1 MKIAMKNSS
10 EEKNIYLGS
19 QPLKTNNNS
28 IRGEEVEFNGE
39 RYFKISNTDQLRP
52 FFMSIVS
59 HSDHWMFIS
68 STGGLSAGRINSDH
82 ALFPYYTDDKITEAH
97 EHTGSKTIILIEQD
111 TKTLL
116 WEPFSSNYQGVYSI
130 ERNIYKNAYGNKV
143 LFEEINH
150 DLGASFSYEWSSSE
164 KFGFVR
170 SSKIKNSNS
179 LNKSIQLL
187 DGIQNLLPYGV
198 PEGLQSGS
206 SNLVDAYKKCELEA
220 DTIGIYAL
228 SAIISDKAEPSE
240 ALKANMVFS
249 LGLENKTVLLSSKQ
263 LDQFRKGYGVKKETG
278 VKAERGAYFINA
290 SFEVVSETEK
300 EWMIVAD
307 LSKTVSDIIELR
319 TKLNS
324 PETLRTSVNEDI
336 ALGSERLISLVGAS
350 DGIQLTAD
358 QRRNTRH
365 FANTMFNV
373 MRGGIF
379 DENYTIEKA
388 DFIQYIK
395 QANSEVF
402 NEKIPLLNSLPEKFD
417 AFAIKALSK
426 KDNHKGFQ
434 RLCIEYLPLKFSR
447 RHGDPSRPWNKFSIN
462 LRNEDDGSKI
472 LDYQGNWRDIFQNW
486 EALAHSYPAFI
497 EGMMFKFLNASSFDG
512 YNPYRVFKDGFEW
525 ETIEPDNPWSYIG
538 YWGDHQIIYLLKF
551 LEFIQ
556 QYYPEKFEEYFKE
569 DSFVYANIPYRIRSF
584 EDLIADPKNTIDYDY
599 KRESTIEE
607 RKEQIGADGALLTSP
622 EGAVYQVNFIEKILA
637 TILAKISNY
646 IPEGGIWMNTQRP
659 EWNDAN
665 NALVGNGVSMVTLY
679 YLRRFLAFFKE
690 LISQSA
696 VSEVQISVELKKCF
710 DEIHETL
717 ESSAHLLKGSINDK
731 QRMQVLSGLG
741 VAASNYRQTI
751 YDQDFSG
758 KKTTFKTDE
767 FRTFIEVA
775 LKHLEYSIESNKRE
789 DQLYHAYNLMT
800 VTEDQGVAISY
811 LPEMLE
817 GQVAV
822 LSSGYLDTEVS
833 LSVLDALKAS
843 KLFREDQYS
852 YVLYPNKSLPRFLE
866 KNNISPVEVSESELL
881 SKLVL
886 EGNRDIIIK
895 DCEGGYH
902 FNGNFKNIRFLR
914 EALSNLSAQYQ
925 DLVLREQ
932 PKIEAI
938 YEQIFNHK
946 AFTGRSGTFFGYEGL
961 GSIYWHMVSKLR
973 LAAYEVTK
981 NAVNQSASKT
991 IIGQLFD
998 HYFEI
1003 NAGIGVHKSPELYG
1017 AFPTDPYSHTPG
1029 GKGAQQPG
1037 MTGQVKEDILCRFG
1051 ELGVR
1056 VTNGILSFD
1065 PTLLPKSEFLKS
1077 DEVFEY
1083 YDLDQSFSKIE
1094 LSKGSLAY
1102 TVCQVPIIYKQEG
1115 SARISVLFKDQRT
1128 ETIEGNTLTKEYSD
1142 AIFNRSGNI
1151 KQLIVSI

>member
-1 MKIAMKNSS
+1 MKTASK
-10 EEKNIYLGS
+10 EKNIFLGD
-19 QPLKTNNNS
+19 QPLKTNQNN
-28 IRGEEVEFNGE
+28 ITGDEVVLNGE
-39 RYFKISNTDQLRP
+39 RYFKISNTDQMRP

-97 EHTGSKTIILIEQD
+97 EHTGSKTIILID
-111 TKTLL
+111 RTNKTLL
-116 WEPFSSNYQGVYSI
+116 WEPFSSKYQGVYSV

-143 LFEEINH
+143 VFEEINH
-150 DLGASFSYEWSSSE
+150 DLGMTFSYEWSSSE

-170 SSKIKNSNS
+170 SSKIKNSDP
-179 LNKSIQLL
+179 LNKHVKFL
-187 DGIQNLLPYGV
+187 DGIQNLLPYGI
-198 PEGLQSGS
+198 PDGLQNGS

-220 DTIGIYAL
+220 NTIGIYAL

-240 ALKANMVFS
+240 ALKANVVFS
-249 LGLENKTVLLSSKQ
+249 LGLDQKTVLLSSKQ
-263 LDQFRKGYGVKKETG
+263 LDSFRQGCEVKQETD
-278 VKAERGAYFINA
+278 VKAERGAYFICA
-290 SFEVVSETEK
+290 SFDLQSVTEK
-300 EWMIVAD
+300 GWEIIAD
-307 LSKTVSDIIELR
+307 ISKTVSDIIELR
-319 TKLNS
+319 KELNY
-324 PETLRTSVNEDI
+324 PDTIAKAVAEDI
-336 ALGSERLISLVGAS
+336 TLGSNRLISLVGAS
-350 DGIQLTAD
+350 DGLQLTAD
-358 QRRNTRH
+358 HSRNTRH

-379 DENYTIEKA
+379 DENYNIEKI
-388 DFIQYIK
+388 DFIRYIK
-395 QANSEVF
+395 QANKKVF
-402 NEKIPLLNSLPEKFD
+402 GEKTELLNSLPEQFD
-417 AFAIKALSK
+417 VFTIKTLSK
-426 KDNHKGFQ
+426 QDNHKDFQ
-434 RLCIEYLPLKFSR
+434 RLCTEYLPLKFSR

-497 EGMMFKFLNASSFDG
+497 EGMLFKFLNASSFDG

-556 QYYPEKFEEYFKE
+556 QFYPEKFEDYFKE
-569 DSFVYANIPYRIRSF
+569 DSFVYANIPYRIKSF
-584 EDLIADPKNTIDYDY
+584 EALIQHPKNTIDYDY
-599 KRESTIEE
+599 KRASVIEK
-607 RKEQIGADGALLTSP
+607 RKENLGADGALLTTP
-622 EGAVYQVNFIEKILA
+622 KGGIYQVNFIEKILA
-637 TILAKISNY
+637 TVLAKISNY

-679 YLRRFLAFFKE
+679 YLRRFFAFFRE
-690 LISQSA
+690 LIGQSA

-710 DEIHETL
+710 DQIHETL
-717 ESSAHLLKGSINDK
+717 VSSADLLKDSISDK
-731 QRMQVLSGLG
+731 HRMQILSELG
-741 VAASNYRQTI
+741 IAASNYRQTI

-758 KKTTFKTDE
+758 NKTSFTTDE
-767 FRTFIEVA
+767 FLTFIEVA
-775 LKHLEYSIESNKRE
+775 LKHLEHSIDSNKRE

-800 VTEDQGVAISY
+800 VTEDQEITIGY

-817 GQVAV
+817 GQVAA
-822 LSSGYLDTEVS
+822 LSSGYLDIEAS
-833 LSVLDALKAS
+833 LAVLDALKAS

-866 KNNISPVEVSESELL
+866 KNNVCPVEISESELL

-886 EGNRDIIIK
+886 DSNREVILK
-895 DCEGGYH
+895 DCEDGYH
-902 FNGNFKNIRFLR
+902 FNGNFKNIRFLKD
-914 EALSNLSAQYQ
+914 ALKNLPEQYQ
-925 DLVLREQ
+925 DLVAKEQ
-932 PKIEAI
+932 PKIEEI

-973 LAAYEVTK
+973 LATYEVTK
-981 NAVNQSASKT
+981 KAIDQSVSKA

-1056 VTNGILSFD
+1056 VSNGILSFD
-1065 PTLLPKSEFLKS
+1065 PAILPESEYLVNDKI
-1077 DEVFEY
+1077 FEY
-1083 YDLDQSFSKIE
+1083 YNLNESLEKIN

-1102 TVCQVPIIYKQEG
+1102 TVCQVPIIYKKNG
-1115 SARISVLFKDQRT
+1115 STSITLVLKDLST
-1128 ETIEGNTLTKEYSD
+1128 ETIEGNSLSKEYSD
-1142 AIFNRSGNI
+1142 AIFNRSGYI
-1151 KQLIVSI
+1151 KQLIVTI

>member
-1 MKIAMKNSS
+1 MKNNS
-10 EEKNIYLGS
+10 EGKNIYLGN
-19 QPLKTNNNS
+19 QPLNTNHNS
-28 IRGEEVEFNGE
+28 IIGEEIEINGE
-39 RYFKISNTDQLRP
+39 RYFKISNADQMRP

-68 STGGLSAGRINSDH
+68 STGGLTAGRINSDH

-97 EHTGSKTIILIEQD
+97 EHTGSKTIILVEQEE
-111 TKTLL
+111 KTFL
-116 WEPFSSNYQGVYSI
+116 WEPFSSNYQGVYKV
-130 ERNIYKNAYGNKV
+130 ERNIYKNTYGNKV
-143 LFEEINH
+143 LFEEVNL
-150 DLGASFSYEWSSSE
+150 DLGITFSYGWSSSE

-170 SSKIKNSNS
+170 NSKIKNSNS
-179 LNKSIQLL
+179 SNKNIQLL
-187 DGIQNLLPYGV
+187 DGVQNLLPYGI

-220 DTIGIYAL
+220 GTIGIYAL

-263 LDQFRKGYGVKKETG
+263 LDHFRKGYGVIQETD
-278 VKAERGAYFINA
+278 VKAERGAYFINT
-290 SFEVVSETEK
+290 SLELVSGTEK

-307 LSKTVSDIIELR
+307 ISKTVSDIIEL
-319 TKLNS
+319 KNELDS
-324 PETLRTSVNEDI
+324 PETLSKSVIEDI
-336 ALGSERLISLVGAS
+336 NLGSDRLVSLVGAS
-350 DGIQLTAD
+350 DGLQLTAD

-388 DFIQYIK
+388 DFVRYIK
-395 QANSEVF
+395 QANSEVY
-402 NEKIPLLNSLPEKFD
+402 NEKIALLNNLPEQFD
-417 AFAIKALSK
+417 VFVIKTLSK
-426 KDNHKGFQ
+426 QDNHIDFQ
-434 RLCIEYLPLKFSR
+434 RLCNEYLPLKFSR

-556 QYYPEKFEEYFKE
+556 QYYPEKFDEYFQE
-569 DSFVYANIPYRIRSF
+569 DSFVYANIPYRIKPF
-584 EDLIADPKNTIDYDY
+584 KDLIADPKNTIDYDY
-599 KRESTIEE
+599 KRETVIEK
-607 RKEQIGADGALLTSP
+607 RKEQIGADGALLTNP
-622 EGAVYQVNFIEKILA
+622 EGSVYQVNFIEKILA
-637 TILAKISNY
+637 TVLAKIANY

-690 LISQSA
+690 LIPQSA

-710 DEIHETL
+710 DQIHETL
-717 ESSAHLLKGSINDK
+717 ESSAHLLSGSIND
-731 QRMQVLSGLG
+731 QERMQVLSGLG

-758 KKTTFKTDE
+758 KKTAFKTDE
-767 FRTFIEVA
+767 LLTFIEVA

-800 VTEDQGVAISY
+800 VTENEGVSISY

-822 LSSGYLDTEVS
+822 LSSGYLDTEAS
-833 LSVLDALKAS
+833 LAVLDALKAS

-852 YVLYPNKSLPRFLE
+852 YVLYPNKTLPRFLE
-866 KNNISPVEVSESELL
+866 KNNISPAEISESELL

-886 EGNRDIIIK
+886 EGNRDIILK

-914 EALSNLSAQYQ
+914 DALSNLPDHYQ
-925 DLVLREQ
+925 GLVEKEQ

-938 YEQIFNHK
+938 YERIFNHK

-973 LAAYEVTK
+973 LAAFEVTK
-981 NAVNQSASKT
+981 KAVDQSASKT
-991 IIGQLFD
+991 TIGQLFD

-1017 AFPTDPYSHTPG
+1017 AFTTDPYSHTPG

-1056 VTNGILSFD
+1056 VSNGVLSFD
-1065 PTLLPKSEFLKS
+1065 PTILPESEFLKN

-1083 YDLDQSFSKIE
+1083 YDLNQSLQKIE
-1094 LSKGSLAY
+1094 LSEGSLAY
-1102 TVCQVPIIYKQEG
+1102 TVCQVPIIYK
-1115 SARISVLFKDQRT
+1115 KDGNATITMIFNDLST
-1128 ETIEGNTLTKEYSD
+1128 ESIEGNSLKKEYSD

-1151 KQLIVSI
+1151 KQIIVTI